1 MNIDGATSMDNRHS
15 SIGVV
20 IRDSNSMVSTA
31 ITKILPAQYNV
42 EEVGVIALEKGVLL
56 AQEMNPSHVIFELD
70 ALSIIHQSLQSKE
83 TNGIFGHIF

>member
-20 IRDSNSMVSTA
+20 IRDSNSMVSAA

-42 EEVGVIALEKGVLL
+42 QEVGVIALE
-56 AQEMNPSHVIFELD
+56 
-70 ALSIIHQSLQSKE
+70 
-83 TNGIFGHIF
+83 NGFYLPRK